1 MNMISYFDVS
11 PEYIEYN
18 KLRTPDLNQSKIL
31 RKSRNLFKRPPSGP
45 QNSSRCSQVVVVQ
58 R

>member
-11 PEYIEYN
+11 PEYIAYN

-45 QNSSRCSQVVVVQ
+45 QNSSQVVVVQ